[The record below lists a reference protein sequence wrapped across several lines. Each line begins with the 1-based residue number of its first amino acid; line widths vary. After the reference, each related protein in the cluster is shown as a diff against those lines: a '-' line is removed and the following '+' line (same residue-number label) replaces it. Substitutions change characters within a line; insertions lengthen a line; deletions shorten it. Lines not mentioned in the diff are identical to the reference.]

1 MRLRRSGREPSS
13 VWRYSLPLAV
23 CFFLGI
29 LAGTVCA
36 TRTGGSV
43 GEELKNYL
51 SAYLTA
57 AQGREISVSVLC
69 TLALAYLW
77 GPVLSFFCG
86 FFAAGAVLLPLLTA
100 AFGFLPAYAVSCLT
114 AAFGGQGVWLAVGF
128 FGLRCLLTIP
138 CFFLL
143 APPSFQSAA
152 GRLGASLGRGRFVP
166 PDSRGCWLR
175 FAGVILALGLGI
187 YGDLRLSPFLLR
199 VLLEQVF

>member
-1 MRLRRSGREPSS
+1 M
-13 VWRYSLPLAV
+13 
-23 CFFLGI
+23 GI

-36 TRTGGSV
+36 GRTGGSV

-100 AFGFLPAYAVSCLT
+100 AFSFLPAYAVSCLT

>member
-1 MRLRRSGREPSS
+1 M
-13 VWRYSLPLAV
+13 
-23 CFFLGI
+23 
-29 LAGTVCA
+29 
-36 TRTGGSV
+36 
-43 GEELKNYL
+43 
-51 SAYLTA
+51 
-57 AQGREISVSVLC
+57 
-69 TLALAYLW
+69 
-77 GPVLSFFCG
+77 
-86 FFAAGAVLLPLLTA
+86 LPLLTA

-152 GRLGASLGRGRFVP
+152 GRLGASLGRGRFIP

>member
-29 LAGTVCA
+29 LAGTVYA
-36 TRTGGSV
+36 ARTGGSA

-77 GPVLSFFCG
+77 GPVLSFYCG
-86 FFAAGAVLLPLLTA
+86 FFAAGGGFA
-100 AFGFLPAYAVSCLT
+100 A
-114 AAFGGQGVWLAVGF
+114 AA
-128 FGLRCLLTIP
+128 
-138 CFFLL
+138 
-143 APPSFQSAA
+143 
-152 GRLGASLGRGRFVP
+152 
-166 PDSRGCWLR
+166 DSS
-175 FAGVILALGLGI
+175 
-187 YGDLRLSPFLLR
+187 LRLSSCLRGELSDGRLRRTGRLAGGRLFRPAVPADGSLLFSSGAA
-199 VLLEQVF
+199 VFPVRRRAAGGVPW